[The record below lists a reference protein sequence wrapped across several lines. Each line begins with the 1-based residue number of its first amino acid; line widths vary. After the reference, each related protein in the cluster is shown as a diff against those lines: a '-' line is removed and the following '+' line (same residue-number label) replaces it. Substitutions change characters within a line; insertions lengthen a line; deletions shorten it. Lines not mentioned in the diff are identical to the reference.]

1 MVVPRMLALDC
12 QPMRR
17 LALELWLLE
26 VLSVVRPL
34 VTIAGWDCGGQHRPG
49 VPWRPAACPTGLP
62 THKVYEQHPEA
73 TCILAQSHWLVW
85 KRQLLE
91 DGDDQP

>member
-34 VTIAGWDCGGQHRPG
+34 VTICRLGL
-49 VPWRPAACPTGLP
+49 WRAAQAWSALEASCLPHWASHAQGL
-62 THKVYEQHPEA
+62 
-73 TCILAQSHWLVW
+73 
-85 KRQLLE
+85 
-91 DGDDQP
+91 